1 MAADVFWK
9 SHLSF
14 AEVARQ
20 LGGTRQNWKQRA
32 DRGSC
37 AWDED
42 ETGKRGVPMWFV
54 QETLEMRN
62 RDNAKKADEV
72 FPEEAV

>member
-1 MAADVFWK
+1 MSPDPFWK
-9 SHLSF
+9 SHYSF

-37 AWDED
+37 PWDED
-42 ETGKRGVPMWFV
+42 ELGKRGVPVWWV
-54 QETLEMRN
+54 QETLDLREK
-62 RDNAKKADEV
+62 RDGVASDKGYNQ
-72 FPEEAV
+72 

>member
-1 MAADVFWK
+1 MIDVFWA
-9 SHLSF
+9 SHVSF

-37 AWDED
+37 PSDED
-42 ETGKRGVPMWFV
+42 DDGKRGVPVWWV
-54 QETLEMRN
+54 QETLDLREK
-62 RDNAKKADEV
+62 RDGVASDKGYN
-72 FPEEAV
+72 P

>member
-1 MAADVFWK
+1 MIDVFWA
-9 SHLSF
+9 SHMSF

-37 AWDED
+37 PSDED
-42 ETGKRGVPMWFV
+42 EDGKRGVPVWWV
-54 QETLEMRN
+54 QETLDLRQK
-62 RDNAKKADEV
+62 RDGIASDEA
-72 FPEEAV
+72 FKEANV